1 MANATIQIT
10 LNGGEML
17 AGNVLR
23 FDPNGQMQ
31 GTVQIV
37 PQENIN
43 SKAVYVRLEWHTE
56 GRGDRDGGQVAQI
69 QLGSGQLPAN
79 QPIVQGF
86 NFQLPPS
93 PWSFAG
99 YYINIIWT
107 IKVVIDIPFSPDLNA
122 AQVFVL
128 APKVS

>member
-17 AGNVLR
+17 PGNILR
-23 FDPNGQMQ
+23 FDPNGMLA

-43 SKAVYVRLEWHTE
+43 AKGVYVRLEWHTE
-56 GRGDRDGGQVAQI
+56 GRGDRDSGRAAELQI
-69 QLGSGQLPAN
+69 GSGQLSAN
-79 QPIVQGF
+79 QPLVQGF
-86 NFQLPPS
+86 NFQLPPQ

-99 YYINIIWT
+99 HYINIVWT
-107 IKVVIDIPFSPDLNA
+107 IKVTIDIAFAADLNA
-122 AQVFVL
+122 SQVFVL
-128 APKVS
+128 APRVG

>member
-17 AGNVLR
+17 PGNILR
-23 FDPNGQMQ
+23 FDPNGLMQ

-43 SKAVYVRLEWHTE
+43 AKAVYVRLEWHTE
-56 GRGDRDGGQVAQI
+56 GRGDRDTGQVAQAQI
-69 QLGSGQLPAN
+69 GGGQLSAN
-79 QPIVQGF
+79 QPLVQGF

-99 YYINIIWT
+99 HYINIVWT
-107 IKVVIDIPFSPDLNA
+107 IKVVIDIPFASDLNA
-122 AQVFVL
+122 SQVFVL
-128 APKVS
+128 APKVG